1 MQTRHVALFLVL
13 TAGCT
18 KQQSD
23 ESSPAKLSEKKAS
36 GTTWNAPPQ
45 PAKVQS
51 PTTVEAAA
59 AVTSEKLPELVQKAA
74 QHEAREEYEQA
85 LQYRK
90 RILSVVE
97 KQFGGRSW
105 QATNARLSLENTERK
120 IRLGPHQHQVLAEIG
135 RLERDAVESTRS
147 GQLPAAAD
155 AYSRILELAPQVF
168 PDRSIPI
175 ANYAFRK
182 GQIHLA
188 ARQYDLAE
196 QPYKTARSIQEE
208 LLGRHHP
215 DTANTLNAIGVL
227 YLRTG
232 RHEEAQSAL
241 LQAADLTE
249 KVWGPDSEHHAG
261 PLNNL
266 GTLWIQMQRFADA
279 EHILQRALEIRRKQ
293 YGEEH
298 FFYADTMYNL
308 GMVQLATKDYGQAV
322 TSLERAAKIHQ
333 ETFGTEH
340 EKTLQSIGS
349 LAAAYRLTKQ
359 YGKAEPLLKRVLDYN
374 RSRLGSS
381 HELTISNKYHL
392 GLVLGYQAKYEEAE
406 PLLAGALRD
415 LERLH
420 GADSGQLLPAMRAY
434 AVLLDRVGRKRQSA
448 RMAARVEGIEA
459 RAANE
464 PSARPASRR

>member
-1 MQTRHVALFLVL
+1 MRTRRVALLLVL

-18 KQQSD
+18 EQQSD
-23 ESSPAKLSEKKAS
+23 DSSSSKDLEKKAS
-36 GTTWNAPPQ
+36 GTTWNAPPNQ
-45 PAKVQS
+45 AKMQS
-51 PTTVEAAA
+51 PTAAI
-59 AVTSEKLPELVQKAA
+59 TSEKLPQLVQKAA
-74 QHEAREEYEQA
+74 QHEARKEYAEA
-85 LQYRK
+85 LRYRK
-90 RILSVVE
+90 KVLSAVE
-97 KQFGGRSW
+97 KQFGRKSW
-105 QATNARLSLENTERK
+105 QATNARLSLQNTERK

-135 RLERDAVESTRS
+135 RLEQHAIESTQS
-147 GQLPAAAD
+147 GQVSAAAD

-182 GQIHLA
+182 GQVHLA
-188 ARQYDLAE
+188 ARQYDSAE
-196 QPYKTARSIQEE
+196 QPYMVARSIQEE

-215 DTANTLNAIGVL
+215 DSANTLNAIGVL

-249 KVWGPDSEHHAG
+249 KLWGPDSEHHAS

-279 EHILQRALEIRRKQ
+279 EHILQRALEIRRKH

-298 FFYADTMYNL
+298 FFCADTMYNL
-308 GMVQLATKDYGQAV
+308 GVVHLATKDYERAV
-322 TSLERAAKIHQ
+322 TSLKRAAEIHQ
-333 ETFGTEH
+333 ETFGPEH
-340 EKTLQSIGS
+340 EKTVQSIGS
-349 LAAAYRLTKQ
+349 LAAAYRWTKQ
-359 YGKAEPLLKRVLDYN
+359 FGKAEPLLKRVLDYN

-381 HELTISNKYHL
+381 HELTIANKYRL

-406 PLLAGALRD
+406 PLLADALRD

-420 GADSGQLLPAMRAY
+420 GAESGQLLPTLRAY
-434 AVLLDRVGRKRQSA
+434 AVLLDRVGRKRLSD
-448 RMAARVEGIEA
+448 RLVARVEGIEA

-464 PSARPASRR
+464 PSARRASRR